1 MRFVRLLWI
10 TTRPGRAWVGSVT
23 NKHNPS
29 TKSGLGACISQT
41 ISMVIHVKND
51 HQINYNCFNEPFAV
65 SPYRSLYWDMHGLIF
80 ETSIWL
86 LAGSTRLME
95 LHTNR
100 AAKHRYGKQRCKTSS
115 MTVSYEN
122 KNLQIRS
129 MFDAE
134 PTSAE
139 LISSR
144 KRFVKRPCHQW
155 NTQASNATHTSMA
168 LEKRTPNTTH
178 PRSSRIAPA
187 RMRWQFN
194 QARRDAK
201 TPIREIAKKKQK
213 KTPLPLFHQKNQK
226 NEPTS
231 LKRSRVHAQ
240 LNDGFWH
247 QRWTSTPVP
256 KKLDRF
262 RSVLWPH
269 TPHRHDTFG
278 MTICIQHGQLD
289 IWIDLEMISLFGGQE
304 LLNTEICWKSRC
316 SFFFLISVKEGEE
329 RRSNVR

>member
-10 TTRPGRAWVGSVT
+10 TTRPGGAWVGSVS

-29 TKSGLGACISQT
+29 KKLGLGACISSRIT
-41 ISMVIHVKND
+41 TVIHVMND

-100 AAKHRYGKQRCKTSS
+100 AAKHRYGKQRCKTSY

-122 KNLQIRS
+122 MKLQIRS

-201 TPIREIAKKKQK
+201 TPIREIAKKKK
-213 KTPLPLFHQKNQK
+213 RPPSLFHQKTQK

-269 TPHRHDTFG
+269 TPDRHDTFG

-289 IWIDLEMISLFGGQE
+289 IWIDLEMISPFWWAR
-304 LLNTEICWKSRC
+304 TS
-316 SFFFLISVKEGEE
+316 
-329 RRSNVR
+329 

>member
-1 MRFVRLLWI
+1 ML
-10 TTRPGRAWVGSVT
+10 PC
-23 NKHNPS
+23 
-29 TKSGLGACISQT
+29 KSW
-41 ISMVIHVKND
+41 
-51 HQINYNCFNEPFAV
+51 
-65 SPYRSLYWDMHGLIF
+65 YWDMHGLIF

-100 AAKHRYGKQRCKTSS
+100 AAKHRNGKQRCKTSN
-115 MTVSYEN
+115 MTVSSEN
-122 KNLQIRS
+122 MNLQIRS

-139 LISSR
+139 LTSSR

-155 NTQASNATHTSMA
+155 NTQASNATHTRMA

-201 TPIREIAKKKQK
+201 TPIREIAKKKK
-213 KTPLPLFHQKNQK
+213 KTALPLFYQKNRK

-269 TPHRHDTFG
+269 THHRHDTFG
-278 MTICIQHGQLD
+278 MTICIQRRQLD
-289 IWIDLEMISLFGGQE
+289 IWIDLEMISLLGGQE

-316 SFFFLISVKEGEE
+316 SFFF
-329 RRSNVR
+329 

>member
-1 MRFVRLLWI
+1 ML
-10 TTRPGRAWVGSVT
+10 PC
-23 NKHNPS
+23 
-29 TKSGLGACISQT
+29 KSW
-41 ISMVIHVKND
+41 
-51 HQINYNCFNEPFAV
+51 
-65 SPYRSLYWDMHGLIF
+65 YWDMHGLIF

-100 AAKHRYGKQRCKTSS
+100 AAKHRNGKQRCKTSN
-115 MTVSYEN
+115 MTVSSEN
-122 KNLQIRS
+122 MNLQIRS

-139 LISSR
+139 LTSSR

-201 TPIREIAKKKQK
+201 TPIREIAKKKKTALLPCFTK
-213 KTPLPLFHQKNQK
+213 KTEKTNLHRSSVPAYTHNLMTAFDISVELRHLFQKN
-226 NEPTS
+226 
-231 LKRSRVHAQ
+231 
-240 LNDGFWH
+240 
-247 QRWTSTPVP
+247 WTD
-256 KKLDRF
+256 LGACFD
-262 RSVLWPH
+262 H
-269 TPHRHDTFG
+269 THITDMIH
-278 MTICIQHGQLD
+278 
-289 IWIDLEMISLFGGQE
+289 LEWQF
-304 LLNTEICWKSRC
+304 
-316 SFFFLISVKEGEE
+316 V
-329 RRSNVR
+329 SNVDNWTYG